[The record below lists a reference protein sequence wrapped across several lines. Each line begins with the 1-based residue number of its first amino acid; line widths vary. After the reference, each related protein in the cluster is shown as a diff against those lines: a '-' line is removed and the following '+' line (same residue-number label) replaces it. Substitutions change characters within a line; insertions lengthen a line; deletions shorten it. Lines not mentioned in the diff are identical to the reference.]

1 MDCPQEVLGAT
12 VLMASQSILPPPAK
26 HRKKKAPTLR
36 ESDWKP
42 HKDRIIELYASGMT
56 LEDVK
61 ETIEYGNDFRAEYVL
76 DGRRGN

>member
-1 MDCPQEVLGAT
+1 MDFPQDIVESTALE
-12 VLMASQSILPPPAK
+12 ASQSWLPPPTNT
-26 HRKKKAPTLR
+26 RKKKAPTLR

-56 LEDVK
+56 LEGVK